1 MLQISERKE
10 KENIGLYW
18 GVHWEI
24 YWEVYLFLLGYKK
37 LLKLN
42 YLE

>member
-37 LLKLN
+37 LFKLN